1 MLFRSV
7 DGFILTHAT
16 ERVDIPDQAQVDAY
30 LPAFEPVQQLDC
42 DDPVSI
48 GAMVG
53 PEAFFE
59 VRYLQHHKQ
68 QRALELIPQ
77 LAKEFSQVFGRES
90 GGLVRPYRCEDAQTI
105 VVALGSVNGTIKD
118 VMDDMRDQGHPI
130 GLLTLCSFRPFPLQE
145 VRAVL
150 AHAQRVVVLEKSL
163 AVGIGGMV
171 SEGVRK
177 ALSGIALH
185 GYTVIAGLGGRP
197 ISRQSLHKL
206 FEKAERDELD
216 QLNFLDLDW
225 EVVRREIERGRLK
238 RRSGPTAENILRDL
252 HALGARSA

>member
-1 MLFRSV
+1 
-7 DGFILTHAT
+7 
-16 ERVDIPDQAQVDAY
+16 
-30 LPAFEPVQQLDC
+30 
-42 DDPVSI
+42 
-48 GAMVG
+48 
-53 PEAFFE
+53 
-59 VRYLQHHKQ
+59 
-68 QRALELIPQ
+68 
-77 LAKEFSQVFGRES
+77 
-90 GGLVRPYRCEDAQTI
+90 
-105 VVALGSVNGTIKD
+105 
-118 VMDDMRDQGHPI
+118 
-130 GLLTLCSFRPFPLQE
+130 
-145 VRAVL
+145 
-150 AHAQRVVVLEKSL
+150 
-163 AVGIGGMV
+163 MV